1 MKRLKQWFSRL
12 SFRRKMIV
20 YGYLTISPVLIIV
33 CLFLSLFNY
42 HRLQKGKLEDDM
54 NDVYALSE
62 AVDTL
67 QSRVKQF
74 STYICINEQIQEIV
88 TAKDIEEKN
97 ADTRLWLDEAPMQI
111 LEDVISLDGD
121 IKTIA
126 IYPENG
132 VRPYLRCMDGGAYL
146 SDIEEVHNTLIY
158 QDTQN
163 SDNNMVWKY
172 IPKGRSE
179 IYLSNYNDKV
189 VICRELYDLKHKNRL
204 AYIVIGVKADS
215 FYNLCGYVLRGE
227 NEGIVI
233 LDKNGNELCV
243 AGKVT
248 EKAEAYIQSEEF
260 IQSVR
265 NTESLQRYVDDYMI
279 ICGRS
284 SDNGSIICK
293 VVPKYSLNI
302 HFFDFTY
309 MPIVLLI
316 CVLFAL
322 MPLLLI
328 ISNIVTRPLGE
339 LSNAINKFST
349 GDFSQQVKVKSEDEI
364 GEVANCFNRMVG
376 DIKTLIDE
384 NYVMTIKERES
395 ELAALQ
401 AQINPHFLYNT
412 LDFLYWTAIEKDEE
426 ELGECILAL
435 SQLFRLVLNQGKSEV
450 TVEQET
456 ELVSRYL
463 QIQKMR
469 FSKRLTYE
477 IEIEPEIKN
486 AKIPKLIIQPFV
498 ENAIVHGFENVAG
511 ACRLL
516 ITGRKEGGYIRFE
529 ITDSGI
535 GMRQEQID
543 ALWQGDSDKYSKQRI
558 GRYAIKNIRERL
570 QLRYHDDF
578 ELEIQSSIGKGT
590 KVIVIVPY
598 EEDKRNGDENFNCG
612 R

>member
-1 MKRLKQWFSRL
+1 MKRLKQWFGRL
-12 SFRRKMIV
+12 SFRKKMIV

-42 HRLQKGKLEDDM
+42 NRLQKGKLEDDM

-67 QSRVKQF
+67 QSRVKQI

-88 TAKDIEEKN
+88 TAKDIDEKN

-111 LEDVISLDGD
+111 LEDIISLDGD

-132 VRPYLRCMDGGAYL
+132 VRPYLRCMDGGAYF
-146 SDIEEVHNTLIY
+146 SDVEDVQKTSVY
-158 QDTQN
+158 QDTQD

-172 IPKGRSE
+172 IPKGQSE

-204 AYIVIGVKADS
+204 AYIVIGVNADS
-215 FYNLCGYVLRGE
+215 FYNLCGYVIKGE
-227 NEGIVI
+227 DEGIVI
-233 LDKNGNELCV
+233 LDKNGNELCL
-243 AGKVT
+243 AGKVA

-265 NTESLQRYVDDYMI
+265 NTESLQCYVDDYMI

-349 GDFSQQVKVKSEDEI
+349 GDFSQQVNVKSEDEI

-384 NYVMTIKERES
+384 NYVMTIRERES

-412 LDFLYWTAIEKDEE
+412 LDFLYWSAIEKDEE

-486 AKIPKLIIQPFV
+486 SKIPKLIIQPFV

-516 ITGRKEGGYIRFE
+516 ITGRKENDHIRFE
-529 ITDSGI
+529 IIDSGI

-578 ELEIQSSIGKGT
+578 ELEIQSTVGKGT
-590 KVIVIVPY
+590 TVIVIIPY
-598 EEDKRNGDENFNCG
+598 EETKV
-612 R
+612 

>member
-1 MKRLKQWFSRL
+1 MKRLKQWFGRL
-12 SFRRKMIV
+12 SFRKKMIA
-20 YGYLTISPVLIIV
+20 YGYLTITPVLILV

-42 HRLQKGKLEDDM
+42 RQLQKGKLADDR
-54 NDVYALSE
+54 NDVSALSE

-74 STYICINEQIQEIV
+74 STYICINEQIREIL
-88 TAKDIEEKN
+88 TAKDADEKN
-97 ADTRLWLDEAPMQI
+97 ADTRLWRDEAPMQI

-121 IKTIA
+121 IKTVA

-132 VRPYLRCMDGGAYL
+132 IRPYLRCMDGSAYL
-146 SDIEEVHNTLIY
+146 SDIEDVRRTSVY

-163 SDNNMVWKY
+163 SDNKMVWKY
-172 IPKGRSE
+172 IPKGQSE

-189 VICRELYDLKHKNRL
+189 VICRELYDLKQKNRL
-204 AYIVIGVKADS
+204 GYIVIGVNAAS
-215 FYNLCGYVLRGE
+215 FYDLCGYVLKGE
-227 NEGIVI
+227 DEGVVI

-243 AGKVT
+243 AGNVAKG
-248 EKAEAYIQSEEF
+248 AEEYIQSDDF
-260 IQSVR
+260 IQRVR
-265 NTESLQRYVDDYMI
+265 NTKNLQCAVEDYMI

-293 VVPKYSLNI
+293 VVPKYSLKI
-302 HFFDFTY
+302 QFLDFAY
-309 MPIVLLI
+309 MPLVLLI
-316 CVLFAL
+316 GILFAL

-339 LSNAINKFST
+339 LSNAINQFST
-349 GDFSQQVKVKSEDEI
+349 GDFSQQVNVKSEDEI

-376 DIKTLIDE
+376 DIKKLIDE

-412 LDFLYWTAIEKDEE
+412 LDFLYWTAMERDQE

-435 SQLFRLVLNQGKSEV
+435 SQLFRLVLNQGQSEV
-450 TVEQET
+450 TVEQEI

-477 IEIEPEIKN
+477 IELEPGIQN

-511 ACRLL
+511 HCHLY
-516 ITGRKEGGYIRFE
+516 ITGRREKDYVRFE
-529 ITDSGI
+529 IIDSGI
-535 GMRQEQID
+535 GMRQDQID
-543 ALWQGDSDKYSKQRI
+543 ALFQGDSDQYSKQRI
-558 GRYAIKNIRERL
+558 GRYAIKNICERL

-578 ELEIQSSIGKGT
+578 ELRIQSSVGKGT
-590 KVIVIVPY
+590 TVIVLVPY
-598 EEDKRNGDENFNCG
+598 EERKA
-612 R
+612 

>member
-1 MKRLKQWFSRL
+1 MKRLRQWFGRL
-12 SFRRKMIV
+12 SFRKKVIV

-33 CLFLSLFNY
+33 CLFLSFFNY
-42 HRLQKGKLEDDM
+42 KRLQRGRLEDDM

-88 TAKDIEEKN
+88 TAKDIDEKN
-97 ADTRLWLDEAPMQI
+97 ADTRLWTDEAPMEI
-111 LEDVISLDGD
+111 LENIISLDGD

-132 VRPYLRCMDGGAYL
+132 VRPYLRCMDGGAY
-146 SDIEEVHNTLIY
+146 SPDIEAVHNTSIY

-163 SDNNMVWKY
+163 SDNSMLWKY
-172 IPKGRSE
+172 IPKGQSE

-215 FYNLCGYVLRGE
+215 FYNLCGYVIRGGD
-227 NEGIVI
+227 EGIVI
-233 LDKNGNELCV
+233 LDKNGNELCL
-243 AGKVT
+243 AGNVT
-248 EKAEAYIQSEEF
+248 SEAEAYIQSEDF

-265 NTESLQRYVDDYMI
+265 NTESLQCFVDDYMI

-328 ISNIVTRPLGE
+328 ISNVVTRPLGE

-364 GEVANCFNRMVG
+364 GEAANCFNRMVG

-384 NYVMTIKERES
+384 NYVMTIRERES

-435 SQLFRLVLNQGKSEV
+435 SQLFRLVLNQGQSEV

-469 FSKRLTYE
+469 FAKRLTYE
-477 IEIEPEIKN
+477 IEIDPEIKN
-486 AKIPKLIIQPFV
+486 SKIPKLIIQPFV

-516 ITGRKEGGYIRFE
+516 ITGSKENDHIRFE
-529 ITDSGI
+529 IIDSGI
-535 GMRQEQID
+535 GMSKEQVD

-558 GRYAIKNIRERL
+558 GRYAVKNIRERL
-570 QLRYHDDF
+570 QLKYHDDF
-578 ELEIQSSIGKGT
+578 KLEIQSSVGKGT
-590 KVIVIVPY
+590 KVIVIIPY
-598 EEDKRNGDENFNCG
+598 EDTRV
-612 R
+612 